1 MLELIM
7 RIIIFCY
14 EYITDAKR
22 EREGKPM
29 KYQRYAGSLTD
40 GSNMTEKTVELIRES
55 YETVYAAENERLRK
69 QRASYVYNSDGV
81 EMSDVTTRG
90 AIAPHTSEKHEYMD
104 NIAAVGTALPA
115 SETEAEDGCGRE
127 MESI

>member
-29 KYQRYAGSLTD
+29 KYQRYVGSLTD
-40 GSNMTEKTVELIRES
+40 ESNMTEKTVELIRES
-55 YETVYAAENERLRK
+55 YETVYAAENERLLE
-69 QRASYVYNSDGV
+69 QRENYVYNGDGV
-81 EMSDVTTRG
+81 EMDDVTAKG
-90 AIAPHTSEKHEYMD
+90 MMSPHTSEKHEYMD
-104 NIAAVGTALPA
+104 NIAAVGTAPPA